1 MKKYFQKRYTLAF
14 FIGILAG
21 IFGAIVKWG
30 WEVPFPPRNPNVFL
44 TSRCFRTCYST

>member
-30 WEVPFPPRNPNVFL
+30 WEVPFPP
-44 TSRCFRTCYST
+44 SSKKSQCFFDQQML

>member
-21 IFGAIVKWG
+21 IFGAIVNGVGKYL
-30 WEVPFPPRNPNVFL
+30 FL
-44 TSRCFRTCYST
+44 QEIPMFFGQQML

>member
-21 IFGAIVKWG
+21 IFGAWG
-30 WEVPFPPRNPNVFL
+30 WEVPFPPRNPNVF
-44 TSRCFRTCYST
+44 

>member
-21 IFGAIVKWG
+21 IFGAIVKNG
-30 WEVPFPPRNPNVFL
+30 VGKYLFL
-44 TSRCFRTCYST
+44 QEIPMFFDQQML

>member
-30 WEVPFPPRNPNVFL
+30 WEVPFPLRNPNVF
-44 TSRCFRTCYST
+44 